1 MNPHEYCITDR
12 PETDNRLRKGLAEFA
27 DLQQRTAGIHRSVDD
42 ERGAGDN
49 RPQEADREDSRRC
62 WSSEK
67 VQGGL
72 FPFRQCRSDRVHE
85 QSAAEKS
92 LTQICVLCRL
102 QSKDIQKAVVRI
114 GKR

>member
-1 MNPHEYCITDR
+1 MMNPHEFCITDR

-49 RPQEADREDSRRC
+49 RPQETDRADPGRSR
-62 WSSEK
+62 SSEE

-72 FPFRQCRSDRVHE
+72 FPFGQCRSDRVHE

-92 LTQICVLCRL
+92 LMQICVLCR
-102 QSKDIQKAVVRI
+102 
-114 GKR
+114 

>member
-1 MNPHEYCITDR
+1 MNPHEFCITDR

-42 ERGAGDN
+42 ERRTGDD
-49 RPQEADREDSRRC
+49 RPQGADRADSCRC
-62 WSSEK
+62 RSSEE

-102 QSKDIQKAVVRI
+102 FYYK
-114 GKR
+114 